1 MQQPAR
7 QWGWIPL
14 VLILAGFA
22 GGLAVR
28 KAKDTGQPL
37 AAVGEP
43 LFSQR
48 ILASREAPP
57 SLSEGE
63 YFYQLTRM
71 LEQTYVDGVKDED
84 SLASGAVRGMIGS
97 LADPLSTYLPKDQ
110 MAALSKRLAGTYEG
124 IGLELSL
131 RYDQNELKKLQDKS
145 PDVDLSML
153 PPVLEVTA
161 VPEGTP
167 AAKAGLQPGDRI
179 VGLDGRAVLSAL
191 DIKELRS
198 VQEKADKK
206 LIPWS
211 ELESIRE
218 SYRKKSEH
226 NYPAS
231 RARELMTTGSEGTL
245 KVEWM
250 RQNTPYSASVKK
262 AVTQVPP
269 LVKQADGSFK
279 IRFIRGLQDA
289 LLKERLPGKDVVLD
303 LRGTG
308 QGDTSVLKSV
318 LEEISA
324 PGIYGSLVTEKDK
337 DARPLAVR
345 KGLDKPGKL
354 TLLVDKTTHGAAEI
368 FALALSSQGQAKLKG
383 SSMAGERA
391 WVETFSV
398 QGGDGYSLVT
408 GLFRPGGPAAAVKTG
423 GEKK

>member
-145 PDVDLSML
+145 P
-153 PPVLEVTA
+153 E
-161 VPEGTP
+161 
-167 AAKAGLQPGDRI
+167 I
-179 VGLDGRAVLSAL
+179 GRAHV
-191 DIKELRS
+191 
-198 VQEKADKK
+198 
-206 LIPWS
+206 
-211 ELESIRE
+211 
-218 SYRKKSEH
+218 
-226 NYPAS
+226 
-231 RARELMTTGSEGTL
+231 
-245 KVEWM
+245 
-250 RQNTPYSASVKK
+250 
-262 AVTQVPP
+262 
-269 LVKQADGSFK
+269 
-279 IRFIRGLQDA
+279 
-289 LLKERLPGKDVVLD
+289 
-303 LRGTG
+303 
-308 QGDTSVLKSV
+308 
-318 LEEISA
+318 
-324 PGIYGSLVTEKDK
+324 
-337 DARPLAVR
+337 
-345 KGLDKPGKL
+345 
-354 TLLVDKTTHGAAEI
+354 
-368 FALALSSQGQAKLKG
+368 
-383 SSMAGERA
+383 
-391 WVETFSV
+391 
-398 QGGDGYSLVT
+398 
-408 GLFRPGGPAAAVKTG
+408 
-423 GEKK
+423 